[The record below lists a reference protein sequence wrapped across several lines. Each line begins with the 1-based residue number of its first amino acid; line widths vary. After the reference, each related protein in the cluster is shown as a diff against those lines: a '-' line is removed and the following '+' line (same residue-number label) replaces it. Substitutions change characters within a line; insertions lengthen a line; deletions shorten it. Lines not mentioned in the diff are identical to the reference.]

1 MTEKILVIGR
11 GFLGNTIVK
20 IGNAQKLEI
29 IGTHVKNE
37 LCVDIQSERS
47 VEKILDKIN
56 PDILINCAA
65 FTNVDEMER
74 NPELGYGVNFRGVQN
89 LVKSCSKRKIS
100 LIQISTDSVFD
111 GEKGNYSEEDTP
123 NPINEYAKS
132 KFYAEKAIEPYLE
145 KSTIIR
151 TNLYGYNKEEKFLFN
166 WIIKNLKKGI
176 TINGFDD
183 VFFNPLEKSNLSE
196 MIIEIAKN
204 DIYGILHLASDKI
217 LSKYQFAQSVAER
230 LDFPTSLIKR
240 SSIKENNLFAKR
252 PLNTSLS
259 NLKMKKILKTK
270 AIELDDWLISNYEK
284 IGSN

>member
-1 MTEKILVIGR
+1 LTEKILVIGR